1 MRLKNAVLFIL
12 LMVDTSD
19 ATCDVDKLRNRVASF
34 GATVDGSCVAGTD
47 IAIGGSCAIIKTGH
61 ICSEIPCHN
70 DGWRY
75 IGEVCYT
82 TGCKIGNMDKTN
94 IIAQAANNIETSTL
108 CEYDG
113 TVVGEGTTCRF
124 ASAMGMV
131 TRMLCEPTTCTSG
144 AWHIP
149 QPRCGWENKLCNIAT
164 LRSTPA
170 GAVLKP
176 ANQDREYYKDAEVLI
191 LSRDNTDCTPIS
203 CTGVS
208 SGGRYADWSG
218 PADCGMPVNP
228 CDTTAIT
235 IDAAWVGKIS
245 SVACPA
251 AGSVPDGTVCAYV
264 VDGGVGM
271 HCTETICVNSVW
283 SDSVQCGC
291 DIEKAHSGISPEP
304 AINTADVWEDT
315 VAVDSRPYG
324 FSQQGGSCTGGVC
337 TPLGWR
343 EDIVCQQSGCSTFH
357 MNDMSYTSVGT
368 QSSVTC
374 AENSLVP
381 DGTRCYMAPRSKTK
395 LGFAAADIVQCDA
408 VTCMGVGFQPTVPLC
423 LVFADSCKYDL
434 LNVPAGIDYTDA
446 LLGCVAGGLSA
457 KDEWCSH
464 TTTGG
469 ACHSAQCTGSN
480 AWLPDT
486 IECFANGCYV
496 GDVIDSAL
504 QQGAGA
510 TVNTALSSAN
520 CKSGHAMQSGD
531 KCEFVP
537 MMADPQTLC
546 STVTCESGTLS
557 GTPVVCKKGCSYDDA
572 VAQHPLP
579 AGHTSAGQDCDA
591 GGIIPKDARCE
602 VLDAGGAPVYEL
614 RCTDTGPTTAFVW
627 EKVAICEEATLDL
640 SVTMGATAACFTAG
654 HVFQGTQCDYTLA
667 NHVCTTVTCGAGGW
681 DVTKVSCTLQ
691 CDTTAAGL
699 GAAQTFYTCTGFV
712 DEGTKCTVTQGADPC
727 TGEVICT
734 GVSMAPTWD
743 ASTLVCKECKYDDL
757 TLNGAVATD
766 AMKCA
771 PGKTVAEADVC
782 QFTISGGAQMCR
794 DVTCTNFAWDVTT
807 VDCNVDECTTAGMAC
822 VMCTDPSQL
831 LPDDWVCSCPNGI
844 TVTAAVP
851 DCSQCSYDSLS
862 VPAGAAP
869 SDPNCAAGK
878 LLTDTATCPFAK
890 AGAVCTTATCTS
902 GTWDTT
908 MPTCADTD
916 ECVANSPTCGALAT
930 CNDPTPMVA
939 PAGDWVCTCANGFAA
954 TAAAPTAAECAKCS
968 FDAVVVPAG
977 SMPSDVKCDTGK
989 YIDTADT
996 CEFTKANEI
1005 CSPVT
1010 CTSGAWDTTM
1020 PTCEPNP
1027 DECVAN
1033 SPTCGAL
1040 ATCNDPTPMVAPAGD
1055 WVCTCTANGFAVTA
1069 AAPTA
1074 ADCSQCDYST
1084 LLRAPGATPKDTAK
1098 CDTGKMI
1105 TNRDSCEFEKVGEQC
1120 DTAFCNNGA
1129 WTQNLKCTSL
1139 DECLGAGAAC
1149 PGTCKDDNLQSLND
1163 WTCTCPNGVIAV
1175 ASFPDC
1181 NQCQYDRLL
1190 FAPGASPQDTATC
1203 DTGKIVPNGGA
1214 CAFKKDGAA
1223 CTTATC
1229 AGGSWSSTVVCTDVN
1244 TAPSVTCTT
1253 GTLPCA
1259 VDVNEDSSA
1268 LPATGT
1274 ADVRHVATGV
1284 LTVSAST
1291 PAGIASETAQT
1302 VGAVCECGVG
1312 CTATVNTAS
1321 GEVAVVVGPDV
1332 SGVKTVECTL
1342 TDDGTPQESSGKI
1355 AVAVVTIL
1363 PVNDPPSGV
1372 VLTTQMKVASL
1383 ETVATGLQANW
1394 VTGVQPGPATAVDE
1408 TAQVVTATC
1417 GSNADVFATNP
1428 GLAFSATTA
1437 DLSFGLK
1444 ALTPAGSYV
1453 VTCALEDGAGA
1464 STALKPMT
1472 VQVLP
1477 VAMTFPS
1484 EDEKTNLKSEMVN
1497 TDEGSTL
1504 TFTLSGVDFIQT
1516 GGIPFAVKGPGLAT
1530 PLVFGGTVPLI
1541 TITTDRSADDAKA
1554 GLLATAGSADTRD
1567 TTDGSTFVSA
1577 SVAADGKTLT
1587 LKFQSEAFL
1596 LVSPDNENLTVAL
1609 SPDIF
1614 AVSNGADICSAGMC
1628 TLQTTLRASTP
1639 TFPQQEAVQTT
1650 IEAGTGMMIATT
1662 ALSSAPTT
1670 TGSKSGILA
1679 LTTRAMLC
1687 PGDGPDKLDRTL
1699 NPLGLTLG
1707 SSKYQEYNGA
1717 VLGSLIINF
1726 TLVLICCV
1734 FALYLHRSIRVERGR
1749 TFDILKEEEVGNE
1762 VDLRYVLLKARFG
1775 WLVMPLTF
1783 LYGGAGIGAMTALFY
1798 SSWAYKLLGSLLF
1811 IVFVAGFPFYV
1822 WRAVKG
1828 SKVNTVYAGF
1838 PDYATHPWWKKLLWG
1853 RDEWVPNDSVIGS
1866 NTWSA
1871 LHHLSYDGYRLH
1883 WRYFL
1888 MLELMVIF
1896 VLSVLTAWQPENRGS
1911 CWTRA
1916 LGMTVVLG
1924 LFTLILLIGR
1934 PYIAPYENVAET
1946 LIALTET
1953 VMMVLTLVAMG
1964 SDNPSAHWAADV
1976 ASTLSL
1982 VAMWMII
1989 VKFIVDAGVFTRD
2002 EYDSWIEYGGKGGIW
2017 NFVTFWFCFRGALS
2031 HRDDGYCDLKPSGE
2045 PKETHNDTN
2054 NNTNNNVELSSVG
2067 STDLSSAD
2075 TAYLGHPRA
2084 VEHVVSP
2091 DARSGGGSLVGLE
2104 GLLVQPPSPLMS
2116 ATVGGRG
2123 SQLAPHTPRKPLGS
2137 SFSNLSV
2144 SESLDIPPPKRKGV
2158 RRSSVVNV

>member
-1 MRLKNAVLFIL
+1 MMDLAPSI
-12 LMVDTSD
+12 
-19 ATCDVDKLRNRVASF
+19 VAA
-34 GATVDGSCVAGTD
+34 GATVTNPACGLGPVAIGTRCTFAKAGSACHPVTCENNPVAGVRWDLPVT
-47 IAIGGSCAIIKTGH
+47 
-61 ICSEIPCHN
+61 
-70 DGWRY
+70 
-75 IGEVCYT
+75 VCYT
-82 TGCKIGNMDKTN
+82 NGCSLGDLDQT
-94 IIAQAANNIETSTL
+94 AVTAAGGTSIETFCSHDTISQENGRCTFVLAGHKCDISVCSAGTWTIPVVNCLVETASCLVNAATADTPGALADGWPILQSSKVLSVGQTL
-108 CEYDG
+108 EMK
-113 TVVGEGTTCRF
+113 RF
-124 ASAMGMV
+124 ASV
-131 TRMLCEPTTCTSG
+131 CSTITCNAPGVWS
-144 AWHIP
+144 
-149 QPRCGWENKLCNIAT
+149 
-164 LRSTPA
+164 
-170 GAVLKP
+170 
-176 ANQDREYYKDAEVLI
+176 
-191 LSRDNTDCTPIS
+191 
-203 CTGVS
+203 GVS
-208 SGGRYADWSG
+208 VCPVLAGTCDATALQMSPYNNFPGADVES
-218 PADCGMPVNP
+218 PNCPMASNNP
-228 CDTTAIT
+228 IA
-235 IDAAWVGKIS
+235 
-245 SVACPA
+245 
-251 AGSVPDGTVCAYV
+251 DGTVCTFRMIATSSFPGLKCETV
-264 VDGGVGM
+264 ACNGGAWERAV
-271 HCTETICVNSVW
+271 S
-283 SDSVQCGC
+283 CGC
-291 DIEKAHSGISPEP
+291 LSSDVVQITLPSAAAVGTVQPER
-304 AINTADVWEDT
+304 D
-315 VAVDSRPYG
+315 
-324 FSQQGGSCTGGVC
+324 
-337 TPLGWR
+337 
-343 EDIVCQQSGCSTFH
+343 H
-357 MNDMSYTSVGT
+357 TSVGSPLFVYPET
-368 QSSVTC
+368 GACTSLVCTAIGWTPTANTVCTAPSCSVTAVNFLGFTSDGTPSAGTCVTGGTVVPTTVCEVIPSDNTLFGLLPTDTVICDRLTCKTDNDWDPLVPRCSKDTLACKFDQISAPATPVLTYEGNGC
-374 AENSLVP
+374 AEGYIVMKDDMCTPTVAASPTTVCHTP
-381 DGTRCYMAPRSKTK
+381 TCQGSDVFDPAIVCYVDGCAANDLLQALPADTTANDAITIANHALDKGAVSEFKNNNAALTCTSHTCDTGAFTPPVVKCI
-395 LGFAAADIVQCDA
+395 LGCAFNDAAAL
-408 VTCMGVGFQPTVPLC
+408 VGADVPSGTDC
-423 LVFADSCKYDL
+423 EQG
-434 LNVPAGIDYTDA
+434 NV
-446 LLGCVAGGLSA
+446 VA
-457 KDEWCSH
+457 KDSLCEIKDMGGTLLRVIKCSDA
-464 TTTGG
+464 TGPLIWEVVNVCQTADLTTGG
-469 ACHSAQCTGSN
+469 ASTVCT
-480 AWLPDT
+480 
-486 IECFANGCYV
+486 
-496 GDVIDSAL
+496 
-504 QQGAGA
+504 
-510 TVNTALSSAN
+510 
-520 CKSGHAMQSGD
+520 
-531 KCEFVP
+531 
-537 MMADPQTLC
+537 PQVEENTLC
-546 STVTCESGTLS
+546 
-557 GTPVVCKKGCSYDDA
+557 
-572 VAQHPLP
+572 
-579 AGHTSAGQDCDA
+579 
-591 GGIIPKDARCE
+591 
-602 VLDAGGAPVYEL
+602 
-614 RCTDTGPTTAFVW
+614 AF
-627 EKVAICEEATLDL
+627 
-640 SVTMGATAACFTAG
+640 
-654 HVFQGTQCDYTLA
+654 TLA

-681 DVTKVSCTLQ
+681 DVTTVVCTLQ

-699 GAAQTFYTCTGFV
+699 AAAQTFDTCTGLV

-878 LLTDTATCPFAK
+878 LLTDTATCPFTK

-902 GTWDTT
+902 GAWDTT

-1253 GTLPCA
+1253 GTPPCA

-1291 PAGIASETAQT
+1291 PAGLASETAQT

-1332 SGVKTVECTL
+1332 SGVKTVECTV

-1372 VLTTQMKVASL
+1372 VLTTQMKVAVL
-1383 ETVATGLQANW
+1383 ETVATVTEENW

-1417 GSNADVFATNP
+1417 TGSDT
-1428 GLAFSATTA
+1428 AFDAIPALSFRDKEA
-1437 DLSFGLK
+1437 DLTFLLK
-1444 ALTPAGSYV
+1444 GPAGLYPV
-1453 VTCALEDGAGA
+1453 ACTLDDGAGGTLLLPRVMVDIKKA
-1464 STALKPMT
+1464 AMTTPSGQETALLT
-1472 VQVLP
+1472 
-1477 VAMTFPS
+1477 S
-1484 EDEKTNLKSEMVN
+1484 EVVSN
-1497 TDEGSTL
+1497 EGSTL
-1504 TFTLSGVDFIQT
+1504 SFDLDGIDYVKAGPVAFLVIGPDGTAIKFGDGEPLITMRTDKNIEDVKAGILKTASENSNFITAEVSPDKRGLNIRLQDPSFLIVAPDTEAFSVQLSPALFDVANGKEVCKA
-1516 GGIPFAVKGPGLAT
+1516 GGCQY
-1530 PLVFGGTVPLI
+1530 GGTVLGEVPEYPNHDEL
-1541 TITTDRSADDAKA
+1541 DATHDA
-1554 GLLATAGSADTRD
+1554 ANSVLLAS
-1567 TTDGSTFVSA
+1567 SLI
-1577 SVAADGKTLT
+1577 VAAGT
-1587 LKFQSEAFL
+1587 
-1596 LVSPDNENLTVAL
+1596 
-1609 SPDIF
+1609 
-1614 AVSNGADICSAGMC
+1614 
-1628 TLQTTLRASTP
+1628 AS
-1639 TFPQQEAVQTT
+1639 
-1650 IEAGTGMMIATT
+1650 GT
-1662 ALSSAPTT
+1662 
-1670 TGSKSGILA
+1670 KSGMLA
-1679 LTTRAMLC
+1679 MTSRALLC
-1687 PGDGPDKLDRTL
+1687 PGQGPDKLDRTL
-1699 NPLGLTLG
+1699 NPLGLRLG
-1707 SSKYQEYNGA
+1707 RHSYREYNGA
-1717 VLGSLIINF
+1717 VIGSIIMNATLLLLCGLGAWYINH
-1726 TLVLICCV
+1726 LVLKRRAINTV
-1734 FALYLHRSIRVERGR
+1734 LEHHTNMAAH
-1749 TFDILKEEEVGNE
+1749 VGKH
-1762 VDLRYVLLKARFG
+1762 YVLRKARFG
-1775 WLVMPLTF
+1775 WLLVPFSF
-1783 LYGGAGIGAMTALFY
+1783 LYGGAVVGAVTALIY
-1798 SSWAYKLLGSLLF
+1798 SEVVFKIIGIFLCITFILAFPYYAWRQTKMSKEYAYIADIEPEEGSTELTWKVRLF
-1811 IVFVAGFPFYV
+1811 
-1822 WRAVKG
+1822 
-1828 SKVNTVYAGF
+1828 
-1838 PDYATHPWWKKLLWG
+1838 WG
-1853 RDEWVPNDSVIGS
+1853 TQEWVASDAPKAYS
-1866 NTWSA
+1866 WLA
-1871 LHHLSYDGYRLH
+1871 LHHLVFDGYTRR

-1888 MLELMVIF
+1888 TIELFTMCLLAIF
-1896 VLSVLTAWQPENRGS
+1896 TAWQPATRDS
-1911 CWTRA
+1911 CWARA
-1916 LGMTVVLG
+1916 IMMTI
-1924 LFTLILLIGR
+1924 TLLTYTLLLICVR
-1934 PYIAPYENVAET
+1934 PYLAMYENVMES
-1946 LIALTET
+1946 LIALTEA
-1953 VMMVLTLVAMG
+1953 VMMVATCVAMG
-1964 SDNPSAHWAADV
+1964 SDDPAGHWGSAVGGRLGVV
-1976 ASTLSL
+1976 AVYLI
-1982 VAMWMII
+1982 V
-1989 VKFIVDAGVFTRD
+1989 VKFFLDSTIFVID
-2002 EYDSWIEYGGKGGIW
+2002 EYGEWTATGGSGSKME
-2017 NFVTFWFCFRGALS
+2017 FFLYWFCFIGASKDVSREMHRGMPEEKDIPALEELTIIKEPEDVAHPY
-2031 HRDDGYCDLKPSGE
+2031 HRPEGLIDDATS
-2045 PKETHNDTN
+2045 
-2054 NNTNNNVELSSVG
+2054 
-2067 STDLSSAD
+2067 
-2075 TAYLGHPRA
+2075 
-2084 VEHVVSP
+2084 
-2091 DARSGGGSLVGLE
+2091 RSGRSQGSIYAATLE
-2104 GLLVQPPSPLMS
+2104 GETPSVNYEFEDDSAFPPLG
-2116 ATVGGRG
+2116 ATGRG
-2123 SQLAPHTPRKPLGS
+2123 SMLLPQRRYVVEKAQSGAHILHQNAK
-2137 SFSNLSV
+2137 FSTIFLV
-2144 SESLDIPPPKRKGV
+2144 WKKKVFCAVLV
-2158 RRSSVVNV
+2158 